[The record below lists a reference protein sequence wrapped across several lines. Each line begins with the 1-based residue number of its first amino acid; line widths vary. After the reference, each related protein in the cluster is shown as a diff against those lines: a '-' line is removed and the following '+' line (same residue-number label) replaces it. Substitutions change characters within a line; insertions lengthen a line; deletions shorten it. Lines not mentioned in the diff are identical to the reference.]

1 MRHATAP
8 GVGDSSNFDVNDC
21 STQRNLSNEGRQQA
35 SKIGEKIRKHGIK
48 TASVFSSAWCRC
60 RETAELLN
68 IGKVST
74 LQPLNSFF
82 RNSAQRQPQTN
93 TLKDWLAK
101 YKFNS
106 PLFLVT
112 HNVNIRALTGAYTNQ
127 GDIVVVRI
135 EPTGGLVVLG
145 KL

>member
-1 MRHATAP
+1 
-8 GVGDSSNFDVNDC
+8 VNDC

-60 RETAELLN
+60 RETAKLLN

-82 RNSAQRQPQTN
+82 VTLHSGNLRPTLSKIGLLSIRGNQPKARESHERFT
-93 TLKDWLAK
+93 
-101 YKFNS
+101 
-106 PLFLVT
+106 
-112 HNVNIRALTGAYTNQ
+112 
-127 GDIVVVRI
+127 
-135 EPTGGLVVLG
+135 E
-145 KL
+145 